1 MARPRSRYKCPHC
14 GEPFSIRSST
24 ELNPLLR
31 SFQGQCQNLECGF
44 TAQGFF
50 ELKISFPLQLIL
62 ILKLIYLL
70 QTELGKWSTHDR
82 QDRYCPR
89 ITT

>member
-50 ELKISFPLQLIL
+50 ELKIQLSPPAHPNPEIHL
-62 ILKLIYLL
+62 P
-70 QTELGKWSTHDR
+70 TPDR
-82 QDRYCPR
+82 TWK
-89 ITT
+89 IEHA